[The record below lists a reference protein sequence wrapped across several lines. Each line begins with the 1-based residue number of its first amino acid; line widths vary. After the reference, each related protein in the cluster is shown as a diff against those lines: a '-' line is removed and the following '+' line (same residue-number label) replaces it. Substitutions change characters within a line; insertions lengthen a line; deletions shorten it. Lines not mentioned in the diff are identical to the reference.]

1 VSNEGKNQVF
11 RADKGDIWYFPKGQG
26 HTIQG
31 LTDPGAEYLLVFDSG
46 DFDSTSRTLNVA
58 DWLVHTPP
66 SVLAKNFGVSND
78 TFTTL
83 PKSLGSI
90 FRGNVSTGSI
100 LSPYGKLEG
109 NSSYHFQASKM
120 EFRDAPGGGGKFLI
134 VDKGNFPI
142 ITSLAAMIVEVKPGG
157 MRELHWHPTVSG
169 YFLSCLLLL

>member
-31 LTDPGAEYLLVFDSG
+31 LTDPGSEYLLVFDSG
-46 DFDSTSRTLNVA
+46 DFDSTGRTLNVA

-66 SVLAKNFGVSND
+66 SVLAKNFGVAND
-78 TFTTL
+78 TFSNL

-120 EFRDAPGGGGKFLI
+120 EFKDAPGGGGRFLV

-142 ITSLAAMIVEVKPGG
+142 LTSLASMIVEVKPGG
-157 MRELHWHPTVSG
+157 MRELHWHPTVS
-169 YFLSCLLLL
+169 